1 MRARAC
7 TVSLRAVGSSARRS
21 LTLTIHMCMRM
32 HMRMH
37 MCMHFCA
44 VYYGFV
50 GVLCL
55 EGLYR
60 YNYILRV
67 WAS

>member
-1 MRARAC
+1 
-7 TVSLRAVGSSARRS
+7 
-21 LTLTIHMCMRM
+21 MCMRM

-44 VYYGFV
+44 VYYTV